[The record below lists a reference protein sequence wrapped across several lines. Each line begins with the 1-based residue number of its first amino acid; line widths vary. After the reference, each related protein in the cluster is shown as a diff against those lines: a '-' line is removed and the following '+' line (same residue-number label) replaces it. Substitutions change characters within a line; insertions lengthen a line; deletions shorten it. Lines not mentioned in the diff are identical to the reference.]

1 MWQVTKKDNGERSQV
16 FSIGDDE
23 SEEEFFGT
31 TEV

>member
-1 MWQVTKKDNGERSQV
+1 VASNEEGRGERSQV

-23 SEEEFFGT
+23 SEEEFFDA